1 MDKVRISTSRVTEIA
16 GKPQKGAFS
25 ILGGDGMGPGAPGWT
40 PLGPSK
46 GLQKEINF
54 FTV

>member
-25 ILGGDGMGPGAPGWT
+25 ILGVGVGWVRGLLGGPPWV
-40 PLGPSK
+40 P
-46 GLQKEINF
+46 
-54 FTV
+54 